1 MKHLLSL
8 SILLPLALLLVSCG
22 PPYEKDPGK
31 LFGDKRPLSKSYQ
44 VMSRSI
50 HFVEIGQ
57 NADTL
62 IIFIHGTPGSW
73 QGFAEYL
80 ADPEL
85 SGKARM
91 IAVDRPGFGKSDPG
105 EVIPSL
111 SVQASLLQPLLEL
124 HHPGCG
130 AILVGH
136 SLGAPLAARMAMA
149 YPDDIGALALIAP
162 SLDPAL
168 ENPRWYNLIAEY
180 KAIRWMIPDEL
191 LLANNEIMAL
201 QNELEE
207 MLPLWGSLDI
217 PVTVIQGDDDKLV
230 DPQNADFANRVILK
244 DLKTVRLADTGHF
257 VLWNRVELIKSE
269 LIELINRRS
278 CKTKG

>member
-1 MKHLLSL
+1 MKKISTFPFVLA
-8 SILLPLALLLVSCG
+8 LALLVASCG
-22 PPYEKDPGK
+22 PPYEDDPGK
-31 LFGDKRPLSKSYQ
+31 VFGDQIPVSKSYQ
-44 VMSRSI
+44 VMGRSI
-50 HFVEIGQ
+50 HFVETGQ

-85 SGKARM
+85 SSMARM

-111 SVQASLLQPLLEL
+111 SLQASILQPLLEN
-124 HHPGCG
+124 HNYECG

-149 YPDDIGALALIAP
+149 FPDDVGALVLIAP

-168 ENPRWYNLIAEY
+168 EEPRWYNLVAEY
-180 KAIRWMIPDEL
+180 LAIRWLIPDEL
-191 LLANNEIMAL
+191 LLANDEIMAL
-201 QNELEE
+201 QNELKE
-207 MLPLWGSLDI
+207 MLPLWGTLDI
-217 PVTVIQGDDDKLV
+217 PVTLIQGDNDKLV
-230 DPQNADFANRVILK
+230 DPRNAEFATRVILT
-244 DLKTVRLADTGHF
+244 DLKTIRLADTGHF

-269 LIELINRRS
+269 LLALIKRHSCTTRS
-278 CKTKG
+278 